1 MRKKL
6 SLSDDSS
13 ENNHN
18 FSPLCVMCYPT
29 MDFLKM
35 LKKINRMFELVKT
48 IQLMYVIKYQYN
60 TDPHSTFARSLYK
73 LALN

>member
-1 MRKKL
+1 
-6 SLSDDSS
+6 
-13 ENNHN
+13 
-18 FSPLCVMCYPT
+18 

-73 LALN
+73 LALNWTTAGVFSSEKQFHSLVHRTAVFYPS